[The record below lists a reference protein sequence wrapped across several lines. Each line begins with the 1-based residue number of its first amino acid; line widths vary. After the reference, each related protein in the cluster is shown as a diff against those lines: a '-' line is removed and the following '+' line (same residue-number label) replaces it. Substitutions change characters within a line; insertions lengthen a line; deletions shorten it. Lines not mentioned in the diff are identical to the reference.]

1 MDQFGR
7 ADDHL
12 YRSPTSRPL
21 RLLLSGFVLNNIP
34 VLHENAVLNAK
45 NVSRDPIHY
54 CPKPGKTTICDNEV
68 SFGNGQTSFVTQS
81 VWEGL
86 YQVEWTLTARFDV
99 RTVLNVV
106 RGPVALGRYVVPF
119 VEESVKSL
127 KNECLVLFLV

>member
-1 MDQFGR
+1 MISICRKCVTEHGGF
-7 ADDHL
+7 
-12 YRSPTSRPL
+12 TF

-106 RGPVALGRYVVPF
+106 RDQ
-119 VEESVKSL
+119 
-127 KNECLVLFLV
+127 